1 MAASRKDAVPLAERA
16 AAAPSQRRR
25 QAVSDADLA
34 SVRVTNPNRVM
45 FGPGGPT
52 KLELAVYYA
61 AVADRML
68 PELSRRPVSLV
79 RCPQGERENCFFQ
92 RHAGQSLPESVKRV
106 ALREESSQKRGDYLF
121 IDDGRGFLALVQF
134 GTVEFHPW
142 GCRIDKLE
150 RPDRMI
156 FDLDPDE
163 GLRWSE
169 VVRAAR
175 DIRDRLGE
183 IGLVPFV
190 KTTGGKGLHV
200 VVPVVRRQTW
210 SAIFR
215 FSEGF
220 AAGLARAE
228 PHRFTASMAKA
239 DRRERIFV
247 DFHRN
252 SRGSSAVAAYSLRA
266 RPGVAAAAPVAWPEL
281 SDIEDPGELN
291 WASVPR
297 WLRDRPDPWRNID
310 QCARALTK
318 DMARKVGADIQ
329 S

>member
-1 MAASRKDAVPLAERA
+1 MAVSRKKPVSLAERA
-16 AAAPSQRRR
+16 AAPPSQRRR
-25 QAVSDADLA
+25 QALSNADLA
-34 SVRVTNPNRVM
+34 SVRVTNPDRVM
-45 FGPGGPT
+45 FGSGGPT

-61 AVADRML
+61 AVANWML
-68 PELSRRPVSLV
+68 PELSKRPVSLV
-79 RCPQGERENCFFQ
+79 RCPQGERESCFFQ

-106 ALREESSQKRGDYLF
+106 ALREELSQKRADYLY
-121 IDDGRGFLALVQF
+121 IDNGHAFLALAQF

-142 GCRIDKLE
+142 GCRVDKPE

-169 VVRAAR
+169 VVQAAR
-175 DIRDRLGE
+175 DIRDQLAE
-183 IGLVPFV
+183 IGFVPFV

-239 DRRERIFV
+239 HRRERIFV

-252 SRGSSAVAAYSLRA
+252 SRGSTAVAAYSLRA
-266 RPGVAAAAPVAWPEL
+266 RPGVAAAVPVAWPEL
-281 SDIEDPGELN
+281 SDIEDPAELN

-297 WLRDRPDPWRNID
+297 WLRDRPDPWRDID

-318 DMARKVGADIQ
+318 DMMQKVGADSQ

>member
-1 MAASRKDAVPLAERA
+1 MAAPKKNTVSKKNAVPLAERA
-16 AAAPSQRRR
+16 GAALSRRPR
-25 QAVSDADLA
+25 QAFSDADLA
-34 SVRVTNPNRVM
+34 SV
-45 FGPGGPT
+45 
-52 KLELAVYYA
+52 
-61 AVADRML
+61 
-68 PELSRRPVSLV
+68 
-79 RCPQGERENCFFQ
+79 
-92 RHAGQSLPESVKRV
+92 
-106 ALREESSQKRGDYLF
+106 
-121 IDDGRGFLALVQF
+121 F
-134 GTVEFHPW
+134 GTN
-142 GCRIDKLE
+142 
-150 RPDRMI
+150 PDRMI

-169 VVRAAR
+169 VVQAAL
-175 DIRDRLGE
+175 DIRDQLGE
-183 IGLVPFV
+183 LGLVPFV